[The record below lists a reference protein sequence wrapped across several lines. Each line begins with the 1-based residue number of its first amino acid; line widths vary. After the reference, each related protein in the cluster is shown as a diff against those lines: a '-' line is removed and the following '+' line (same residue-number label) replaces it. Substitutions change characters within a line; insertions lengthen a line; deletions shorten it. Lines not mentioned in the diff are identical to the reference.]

1 MSERQGKREQHGE
14 RDKFCVKKER
24 RKRKGEGLRV
34 QGSLRNYLQLQPSC
48 LARVSRIVRGLTITV
63 AFMIHMLSE
72 RGLLS
77 APRMKSFGLLS
88 QFFFKNSK
96 LALSARMLAVNRYSR
111 LSFVLNMCT
120 ELALYLQFMVLWQEL
135 YIFSC
140 LM

>member
-1 MSERQGKREQHGE
+1 M
-14 RDKFCVKKER
+14 
-24 RKRKGEGLRV
+24 
-34 QGSLRNYLQLQPSC
+34 
-48 LARVSRIVRGLTITV
+48 RGLTITV

-111 LSFVLNMCT
+111 LSFVLNICT
-120 ELALYLQFMVLWQEL
+120 ELAPYLQFMVLFVGIVHIIGL
-135 YIFSC
+135 NRTSDSKV
-140 LM
+140 MAV